1 MNTERVAL
9 FDAHNHLQDDRIA
22 GVLGPVLED
31 CRRENI
37 HGFVV
42 NGTCE
47 SDWPRIADLSQRDE
61 RVLPS
66 YGVHPWHVD
75 RCSAAWLDHLR
86 RQLDTRPSAIGEIGL
101 DRWMREPDLLRQE
114 EIFIAQLRLANE
126 RQLPVT
132 VHCLKAWGRLLE
144 ILQSETPRAGFL
156 LHSYSGPAEMLPRFT
171 QLGAYFSM
179 SGHFAHERK
188 HAQQRVFKEVPDD
201 RLLIETD
208 APDMPPPSALR
219 PYSLE
224 DAALNHPANLA
235 AIYRFTARLRGLSVD
250 DLATTV
256 AANFKRLFSTAD

>member
-1 MNTERVAL
+1 
-9 FDAHNHLQDDRIA
+9 
-22 GVLGPVLED
+22 
-31 CRRENI
+31 
-37 HGFVV
+37 
-42 NGTCE
+42 
-47 SDWPRIADLSQRDE
+47 
-61 RVLPS
+61 
-66 YGVHPWHVD
+66 
-75 RCSAAWLDHLR
+75 
-86 RQLDTRPSAIGEIGL
+86 
-101 DRWMREPDLLRQE
+101 
-114 EIFIAQLRLANE
+114 
-126 RQLPVT
+126 
-132 VHCLKAWGRLLE
+132 
-144 ILQSETPRAGFL
+144 
-156 LHSYSGPAEMLPRFT
+156 MLPRFT

>member
-66 YGVHPWHVD
+66 YGVHPWRVD

-101 DRWMREPDLLRQE
+101 DRWMRELRRVEDEQ
-114 EIFIAQLRLANE
+114 
-126 RQLPVT
+126 RQ
-132 VHCLKAWGRLLE
+132 
-144 ILQSETPRAGFL
+144 
-156 LHSYSGPAEMLPRFT
+156 AE
-171 QLGAYFSM
+171 GA
-179 SGHFAHERK
+179 
-188 HAQQRVFKEVPDD
+188 
-201 RLLIETD
+201 
-208 APDMPPPSALR
+208 
-219 PYSLE
+219 
-224 DAALNHPANLA
+224 
-235 AIYRFTARLRGLSVD
+235 AR
-250 DLATTV
+250 
-256 AANFKRLFSTAD
+256 